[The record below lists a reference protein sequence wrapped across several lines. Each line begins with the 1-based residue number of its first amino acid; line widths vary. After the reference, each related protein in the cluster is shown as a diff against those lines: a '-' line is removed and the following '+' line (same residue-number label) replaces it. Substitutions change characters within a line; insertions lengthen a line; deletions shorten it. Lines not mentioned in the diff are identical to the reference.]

1 MIAGDKIKEARLK
14 RNLSQEDLGN
24 MLGVT
29 KVSVCGYEM
38 GTRTPTLETF
48 IKIIDTL
55 DMQPNDLLNRTISV
69 VCDNEETY
77 GYKITKE
84 ELDIIKELRVNNKLY
99 KEVLK
104 QLNKN
109 V

>member
-24 MLGVT
+24 LLGVT

-48 IKIIDTL
+48 VKIIDTL
-55 DMQPNDLLNRTISV
+55 DIQPNDLLNRTINI
-69 VCDNEETY
+69 VCDTEEVY
-77 GYKITKE
+77 GYKITPE
-84 ELDIIKELRVNNKLY
+84 ELAIIKELRINKKLY
-99 KEVLK
+99 KEVTE
-104 QLNKN
+104 QLNQN